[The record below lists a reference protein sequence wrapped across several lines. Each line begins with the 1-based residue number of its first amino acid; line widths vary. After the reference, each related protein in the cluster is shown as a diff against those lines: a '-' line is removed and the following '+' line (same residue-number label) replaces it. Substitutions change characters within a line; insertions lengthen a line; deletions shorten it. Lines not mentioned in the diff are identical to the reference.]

1 MLLALLQSGV
11 ASTNM
16 RSMATERDSHL
27 GLEDVRRADILHA
40 DLDAFYASVEQR
52 DNPALRGRPVIVGGG
67 VVLAASYEAR
77 RLGVRTAMNGRDA
90 RRLCPNAVVVSPR
103 MSAYSEAS
111 KAVFE
116 IFDDVSPLVEPISI
130 DEAFIDVSGLHRLVG
145 PAPEIATSLRGR
157 IRSDVGLPISIGIAT
172 TKFLAK
178 VASVSAKP
186 DGLWVVPAGSELEFL
201 HPLPVRRLWGVGKV
215 TEEKL
220 ASRGI
225 VSVGQ
230 VAALSPE
237 QLSAILGVASGH
249 HLHSLAHNR
258 DPRRVVGQSRR
269 RSIGAQRSLGT
280 RRPIGQI
287 EADQVL
293 LELVDRVANRLR
305 KGRRVGRTI
314 TLRLRFGDFTRATR
328 SHTLPQATAG
338 TEPVLR
344 VVRELL
350 ADAWPEVKSRGLT
363 LIGVSI
369 GNLDDAEAIQL
380 SLPFEGRSRDELDTA
395 VDTIRERFGRDAITP
410 MTLLGNRGQEM
421 PILPDTIPPLR

>member
-201 HPLPVRRLWGVGKV
+201 HPAPGAQVVGRREGDRREAGFQRDRQCGPGRCAEPRAAERDSRCRVWPPPSLSRSQPRPK
-215 TEEKL
+215 
-220 ASRGI
+220 ASR
-225 VSVGQ
+225 
-230 VAALSPE
+230 
-237 QLSAILGVASGH
+237 
-249 HLHSLAHNR
+249 
-258 DPRRVVGQSRR
+258 
-269 RSIGAQRSLGT
+269 
-280 RRPIGQI
+280 
-287 EADQVL
+287 
-293 LELVDRVANRLR
+293 
-305 KGRRVGRTI
+305 
-314 TLRLRFGDFTRATR
+314 
-328 SHTLPQATAG
+328 
-338 TEPVLR
+338 
-344 VVRELL
+344 
-350 ADAWPEVKSRGLT
+350 WPESAPFYRCP
-363 LIGVSI
+363 
-369 GNLDDAEAIQL
+369 AIAGH
-380 SLPFEGRSRDELDTA
+380 STPNRSDRSRPSAPRT
-395 VDTIRERFGRDAITP
+395 GRQS
-410 MTLLGNRGQEM
+410 GQ
-421 PILPDTIPPLR
+421 PAA